1 MFPAEQA
8 RQYCFT
14 STKELALL
22 DKSSFFTGTKV
33 RILTHLEL
41 KAAAPH
47 LDWPAVASLFD
58 TPRFQVETCEGLVL
72 LLDALQLAL
81 GT

>member
-1 MFPAEQA
+1 VGCA
-8 RQYCFT
+8 RVRRGGEGTQFTCFT
-14 STKELALL
+14 S
-22 DKSSFFTGTKV
+22 TKV
-33 RILTHLEL
+33 RILTRLEL

-47 LDWPAVASLFD
+47 LDWPAVAGLFD